1 MGATRGFLIAA
12 MLAISVAGF
21 PSFAEARLLIIIDHY
36 YLGPSFSIDEESKS
50 IKQEHTEVEEEKIM
64 GVIVP
69 LLFWGAAQ
77 QSQTDVLESS
87 APLIQASS
95 FSWKRVLVLGL
106 NFPRISESCF
116 VDCYFVGVIEISK
129 GFYSLMLGLIIY

>member
-21 PSFAEARLLIIIDHY
+21 PSFAEARLLSPVPAPSSN
-36 YLGPSFSIDEESKS
+36 GPSFSIDEESKS

-106 NFPRISESCF
+106 VLF
-116 VDCYFVGVIEISK
+116 Y
-129 GFYSLMLGLIIY
+129 GF